1 MGGNVLNARKNT
13 NTIFKQRDVNV
24 NKEIKSRGMSD
35 MNEINDMESFEEAK
49 QVLDTVYVEGVF
61 KTAEEIVES
70 SPYKDLALI
79 EHQDEIVLA
88 LVNQWNTI
96 LLEIEN
102 KTILF
107 ALQVKKLCEGYPEQ
121 TVSAIIDKVR
131 THPDLLQEAHSKDRI
146 LQGVRLVRDRPD
158 LIDAPEKAYKK
169 KDGNMFWEFYFQL
182 YKYQMDPGIRLQFEE
197 DGMENKWSVRKLKSE
212 LGKHF
217 ENVKTPHA
225 RTRYEKRD
233 LIQEI
238 IVMLRCLD
246 IQDLKMLRSVIQEQF
261 NPKLDGWK
269 KWMEKKYG

>member
-79 EHQDEIVLA
+79 EHQDEIVIA
-88 LVNQWNTI
+88 LVKQWNSI

-121 TVSAIIDKVR
+121 TVSEIIDKVR
-131 THPDLLQEAHSKDRI
+131 NHPDLLQEAHSKDRI
-146 LQGVRLVRDRPD
+146 LQGIRLVRERPD
-158 LIDAPEKAYKK
+158 LLEGKGYKK
-169 KDGNMFWEFYFQL
+169 KDGNTFWEFYFQL
-182 YKYQMDPGIRLQFEE
+182 YKYQMDPGIKLQFEE

-217 ENVKTPHA
+217 ERIKTPHTK
-225 RTRYEKRD
+225 TRYEKRD
-233 LIQEI
+233 LIKEL
-238 IVMLRCLD
+238 IVMVRCLD
-246 IQDLKMLRSVIQEQF
+246 ITDLKMLRSVIQEQF
-261 NPKLDGWK
+261 NTKLGGWK
-269 KWMEKKYG
+269 EWMKKRYDE